1 MVVIGAFGYDVA
13 MQYLSR
19 VCIRHGVG
27 ARLFNLVHVCVADE
41 CSLALSDAGNK
52 MHGKKI
58 RECGVG
64 IQVGRRSVIVMRHR
78 RDGL

>member
-1 MVVIGAFGYDVA
+1 MVVIGAFGYDLA

-41 CSLALSDAGNK
+41 CS
-52 MHGKKI
+52 
-58 RECGVG
+58 
-64 IQVGRRSVIVMRHR
+64 
-78 RDGL
+78 GLV